1 MMASTLSRRDHDDA
15 FAERQR
21 ELLEVFDPTEVLQSV
36 QDMMGA
42 SVCTPDPALAA
53 LWGVPVPGHLQHDPS
68 PSTGDAE
75 GAAGSPGE
83 ATEEGSQQGG
93 VPGVGIS
100 GCTSSVCSDGLAT
113 GSPPTALAP
122 PTAPAPPSTTAL
134 PLSFSQRLTAALQST
149 VVANAPGDLAP
160 AAGEAFR
167 AQVRASIEAAM
178 HEAADQ
184 AAHRENNFI
193 LPADSPAWTRRELN
207 AHEAWWMQV
216 DVPRAMPRASCDA
229 ERATQR
235 SCSYLP
241 PTCAYVVRPR
251 ECPPRPPTRALPVR
265 LTCAAL
271 WGAHGG
277 ASMAPTHPLRPTH
290 ARLTHVSPH

>member
-100 GCTSSVCSDGLAT
+100 GCISGYCSRGRSDI
-113 GSPPTALAP
+113 
-122 PTAPAPPSTTAL
+122 
-134 PLSFSQRLTAALQST
+134 
-149 VVANAPGDLAP
+149 VV
-160 AAGEAFR
+160 
-167 AQVRASIEAAM
+167 
-178 HEAADQ
+178 
-184 AAHRENNFI
+184 
-193 LPADSPAWTRRELN
+193 
-207 AHEAWWMQV
+207 
-216 DVPRAMPRASCDA
+216 
-229 ERATQR
+229 
-235 SCSYLP
+235 
-241 PTCAYVVRPR
+241 
-251 ECPPRPPTRALPVR
+251 
-265 LTCAAL
+265 
-271 WGAHGG
+271 
-277 ASMAPTHPLRPTH
+277 
-290 ARLTHVSPH
+290 HVIS